1 VIEDVPGKERNVEA
15 ELPAAPGAAELAVP
29 AGAAGASLP
38 SSSGRALARAGL
50 LVTGVFF
57 VSRLLGWLRLVVIGA
72 VFGAN
77 ADLDTFFAAFRIPDL
92 IFQLVAAGALSSALI
107 PIVTGLLATGE
118 EARAWRVVSTVIN
131 LMMGALLV
139 LSVVLAVLAP
149 VLVPVITP
157 GFDLVDKARTV
168 ELTRIMLLSPLLL
181 ALGSVA
187 TSVLNAQGRFGASA
201 VAPLVYNLAISFG
214 AVVLA
219 PFMGVR
225 GLALAVVLGS
235 AGHLAVQLPQV
246 LRGGFWY
253 APVIG
258 LRDPKARQALVLLA
272 PRALGLGVSQ
282 LTFLVTT
289 TLASG
294 LEAGSISAF
303 TFAFTLLQI
312 PIGVIGVP
320 LGVVIFP
327 SMARELATGGE
338 DRYVALVTRSLRLLL
353 FVMLPMTALL
363 AVLRRQAVSILF
375 PGFDSRMVELT
386 STALLFFV
394 TGLAAH
400 ALIAVLARA
409 FYARQDTRTP
419 VAAAILAVAVN
430 VSLAV
435 VLVGPLGIGGLALAI
450 AIGAWVETLALVA
463 ILRRDLPRLDLGSLV
478 RVVLEAGLGS
488 LIAGAVALGVVYG
501 LDGWIGRH
509 PGWILLVVQSALA
522 LAAGGLSFLAVAVAL
537 RIPEL
542 PSIVG
547 LMLDLVRRRR
557 AA

>member
-1 VIEDVPGKERNVEA
+1 VIEDAADSGQDLDPEDPTVSSSASARTPSGPIPG
-15 ELPAAPGAAELAVP
+15 
-29 AGAAGASLP
+29 
-38 SSSGRALARAGL
+38 SSGRALARAGL

-57 VSRLLGWLRLVVIGA
+57 VSRLLGWVRLVLIGA
-72 VFGAN
+72 VFGATT
-77 ADLDTFFAAFRIPDL
+77 DLDTFFAAFRIPDL

-107 PIVTGLLATGE
+107 PIVAGLLATEE

-139 LSVVLAVLAP
+139 LSVVLAVYAP
-149 VLVPVITP
+149 IVVPVITP
-157 GFDLVDKARTV
+157 GFDVVEQARTV

-201 VAPLVYNLAISFG
+201 VAPLVYNLAISLG
-214 AVVLA
+214 AVVLG
-219 PFMGVR
+219 PLIGVR

-246 LRGGFWY
+246 LRGGFQY
-253 APVIG
+253 EPIVA

-327 SMARELATGGE
+327 SMARELATGGQE
-338 DRYVALVTRSLRLLL
+338 RYIALVTRSLRLLL
-353 FVMLPMTALL
+353 FVMLPITALL
-363 AVLRRQAVSILF
+363 AVLRRQAVAILF
-375 PGFDSRMVELT
+375 PGFDARMVELT
-386 STALLFFV
+386 STALLFFLV
-394 TGLAAH
+394 GLAAH

-419 VAAAILAVAVN
+419 VVAAILAVVVN
-430 VSLAV
+430 VTLAI
-435 VLVGPLGIGGLALAI
+435 VLVGPIGIGGLALAI
-450 AIGAWVETLALVA
+450 AIGAWVETIALIA
-463 ILRRDLPRLDLGSLV
+463 ILKRDLPRLDVGSLV

-488 LIAGAVALGVVYG
+488 LIAGA
-501 LDGWIGRH
+501 
-509 PGWILLVVQSALA
+509 LA
-522 LAAGGLSFLAVAVAL
+522 LAVVYVLNGLIGPHPSWPLLVIQAGLASLVGGLAFLAVAVAL